1 MWCMADT
8 VRLDSGDVSTIT
20 IDRPDRMNAL
30 NAEVLDDLNGALDD
44 AESAGTRV
52 LVIRGAG
59 EKAFVAGADI
69 GAMAEM
75 SSEEA
80 YAIASRGHRTMD
92 RVASFPA
99 PTIAA
104 INGYALGGGLELAL
118 ACDLRVASERAVLGQ
133 PETDLGIM
141 PGWGGT
147 QRLPGIVGEETARR
161 MIYFGE
167 RIDAQDAYDRGLVG
181 DLVAHDELDEFV
193 ADLAADLAERPARA
207 LQAAKASIDRSDDG
221 EAGFAYERRT
231 WAGLFGTPDQ
241 REGMAAFLEDREP
254 EFE

>member
-1 MWCMADT
+1 MSDT
-8 VRLDSGDVSTIT
+8 VRLETGGVSTIT
-20 IDRPDRMNAL
+20 IDRPERMNAL
-30 NAEVLDDLNGALDD
+30 NAEVLDDLEEALDD
-44 AESAGTRV
+44 AEADGARV

-80 YAIASRGHRTMD
+80 YALASRGHRTMD
-92 RVASFPA
+92 RIASFPA

-147 QRLPGIVGEETARR
+147 QRLPGILGEETARR

-167 RIDAQDAYDRGLVG
+167 RIDAQDAYERGLVG
-181 DLVAHDELDEFV
+181 DLVAHDELEGFV
-193 ADLAADLAERPARA
+193 EELAADLAERPARA
-207 LQAAKASIDRSDDG
+207 LQAAKASIDRACDG

-231 WAGLFGTPDQ
+231 WASLFGTPDQ
-241 REGMAAFLEDREP
+241 REGMVAFLEDRDP

>member
-1 MWCMADT
+1 MSDT
-8 VRLDSGDVSTIT
+8 VRLDPGAVSTVT

-30 NAEVLDDLNGALDD
+30 NAEVLDDLDAALDD
-44 AESAGTRV
+44 AESAGARV

-59 EKAFVAGADI
+59 EEAFVAGADI

-80 YAIASRGHRTMD
+80 HALASRGHRTMD

-104 INGYALGGGLELAL
+104 IDGYALGGGLELAL

-133 PETDLGIM
+133 PEVDLGIM

-147 QRLPGIVGEETARR
+147 QRLPAIVGEETARR

-167 RIDAQDAYDRGLVG
+167 RIDAQDAYERGLVG
-181 DLVAHDELDEFV
+181 DLVAHDELEAFV
-193 ADLAADLAERPARA
+193 ADLASDLAERPRRA
-207 LQAAKASIDRSDDG
+207 LEAASACIDRAGDG

-231 WAGLFGTPDQ
+231 WAGLFGTADQ
-241 REGMAAFLEDREP
+241 REGMAAFLDDRDP
-254 EFE
+254 DFE

>member
-1 MWCMADT
+1 MPET
-8 VRLDSGDVSTIT
+8 VRIEASDISTVT

-30 NAEVLDDLNGALDD
+30 NADVLDDLDEALDE
-44 AESAGTRV
+44 AEASGTRV

-69 GAMAEM
+69 EAMAEM

-80 YAIASRGHRTMD
+80 YALASRGHRTMD
-92 RVASFPA
+92 RVATYPA
-99 PTIAA
+99 PTIAE
-104 INGYALGGGLELAL
+104 INGYALGGGMELAL

-147 QRLPGIVGEETARR
+147 QRLPAIVGEETARR

-167 RIDAQDAYDRGLVG
+167 RIDAQDAYERGLVG
-181 DLVAHDELDEFV
+181 DLVAHDELDGFV
-193 ADLAADLAERPARA
+193 SDLAADLAERPRHA
-207 LQAAKASIDRSDDG
+207 LRAAKASIDRAGDG

-231 WAGLFGTPDQ
+231 WAGLFGTTDQ

-254 EFE
+254 GFE